1 MVGPT
6 LPPEGVPRQTRAM
19 YRHQPKLRFLW
30 LLGAVSVAW
39 LNLPAPGQDRTQIDI
54 APRAGLNLRPRTSS
68 LRAEVNMVIIPALVT
83 DQFDRPVLDLRKDEF
98 HLFEG
103 DHEQKIQSLA
113 IDEAPASIGI
123 VFDSSGSMA
132 NKINNSRDAVRR
144 LLGAGLPEDEF
155 FLVQFSDM
163 PKLLVRFTPQ
173 PDEIVGQLNSLR
185 PEGWTSMFDAIYLA
199 INQMRYARNP
209 LKALLILSDGGDNY
223 SRYTQTE
230 VMHAL
235 QEADVRVFAI
245 GLFDDA
251 SFLRKAANETGG
263 SVIVVHKMKDLVE
276 AVEKTNASL
285 RSEYLLGYYPP
296 QNQADGKFH
305 KVKLTVNRTIGG
317 RKVRTSW
324 RHGYYAP

>member
-1 MVGPT
+1 MAVPPVACHVKT
-6 LPPEGVPRQTRAM
+6 LLM
-19 YRHQPKLRFLW
+19 YCGRKPKLHFLL
-30 LLGAVSVAW
+30 LLGAVFVIW
-39 LNLPAPGQDRTQIDI
+39 LNLPAPGQDAPQIEIVPRT
-54 APRAGLNLRPRTSS
+54 GLALRPHSS
-68 LRAEVNMVIIPALVT
+68 PLRVGVNMVIIPALVT
-83 DQFDRPVLDLRKDEF
+83 DQFDKPVLDLRKEEF

-103 DHEQKIQSLA
+103 DQEQKIQSLA

-123 VFDSSGSMA
+123 VFDSSGSMV
-132 NKINNSRDAVRR
+132 KRIDNSRDAVRR
-144 LLGAGLPEDEF
+144 LLSTSLAEDEF
-155 FLVQFSDM
+155 FLVQFSDL
-163 PKLLVRFTPQ
+163 PKLVVRFTPYS
-173 PDEIVGQLNSLR
+173 DEIVGQLNSLR

-199 INQMRYARNP
+199 INQMRYAKNP

-223 SRYTQTE
+223 SRYTQSE

-251 SFLRKAANETGG
+251 TFLRKAANETGG
-263 SVIVVHKMKDLVE
+263 SVIVVRKMKDLID

-285 RSEYLLGYYPP
+285 RSEYLLGYYPS

-305 KVKLTVNRTIGG
+305 KVKLNVSRTIGG
-317 RKVRTSW
+317 RKLRTSW